1 MSSTRD
7 LRAYERLV
15 KSLTPETM
23 RDGKVIAVAV
33 DARTAKVQLTGSR
46 TLTTVSVLR
55 SLAPQPGD
63 TCALTA
69 MGGPHRWTL
78 TGTYRDTRAAGSYE
92 DQNTSAELAKPAN
105 LTALVSPRL
114 FVARWTAAP
123 QRPDL
128 SFELEYATLGAEE
141 DAETYLVSGC
151 VFVASVAPGT
161 VKAARV
167 RGVTPSG
174 MRSAWSA
181 WVSATVPA
189 SIPTGLAA
197 DLPATPA
204 GEYYATDTER
214 FYIAVE
220 GEWREVVGAASDP
233 VNLVPRNQMALFSFE
248 GELEVGESGL
258 EMVNATAVDK
268 DIQRVYLRCVTPPTG
283 AALIVDVLV
292 DGVSLFSG
300 TGNFPQIAAGES
312 NGSLELESTWPEES
326 VLTAAVTQVGADAA
340 GADLL
345 VHIVYGAFE
354 QEGPLVAALGDL
366 ADVDLSV
373 SPEQGQALVYD
384 AATETW
390 KPGTVAYDPTQPRY
404 EIVTNGD
411 TGDPELVF
419 VDGDIVL
426 AKV

>member
-78 TGTYRDTRAAGSYE
+78 TGTYRDTRAAGGYE

-105 LTALVSPRL
+105 LTALVSPSL

-151 VFVASVAPGT
+151 VFVASVTPGT
-161 VKAARV
+161 AQAARV
-167 RGVTPSG
+167 RGVTPAG

-189 SIPTGLAA
+189 SIRTGLEA
-197 DLPATPA
+197 DRPATPA

-220 GEWREVVGAASDP
+220 GEWREVVGAADP

-248 GELEVGESGL
+248 GELQVGESGL

-268 DIQRVYLRCVTPPTG
+268 GIQRVYLRCVTPPTG
-283 AALIVDVLV
+283 AVLIGDVLV
-292 DGVSLFSG
+292 DCVSLFSG
-300 TGNFPQIAAGES
+300 TGNYPQIAAGES
-312 NGSLELESTWPEES
+312 NGSLELESTWPAES
-326 VLTAAVTQVGADAA
+326 VLTAAVTHGGADAA

-345 VHIVYGAFE
+345 VHIVYGAFG
-354 QEGPLVAALGDL
+354 QEAPLVAALGDL
-366 ADVDLSV
+366 TDVDLSAP
-373 SPEQGQALVYD
+373 PEQGQALVYD

-390 KPGTVAYDPTQPRY
+390 KPGTVAYDPTQPHY
-404 EIVTNGD
+404 EMVANGD
-411 TGDPELVF
+411 PNDPQLVF